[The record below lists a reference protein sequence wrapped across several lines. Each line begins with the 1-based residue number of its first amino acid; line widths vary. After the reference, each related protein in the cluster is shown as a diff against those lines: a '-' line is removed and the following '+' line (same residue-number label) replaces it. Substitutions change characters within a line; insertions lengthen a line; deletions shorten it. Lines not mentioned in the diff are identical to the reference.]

1 LSPFKCLQCVT
12 QKQKQNQQKQHN
24 SFFVY
29 PQTIEIRLT
38 DGCDDSSNELI
49 SAMRLWRRHRPPKTI
64 SRRFDDKIRKSI
76 AIAILIASYHFRAQ
90 SFRGD
95 FSNGLLTRNF
105 PLQLSLVLTER
116 KLRFHVKK
124 SWDFFKLKIIQ
135 NFLGYRKS
143 YIFLDY

>member
-1 LSPFKCLQCVT
+1 MIKLFFGGDKDPVSTKKDLRGKKPLSITTVLPYLNYYILTFDCVILLSPLKCLQCVT

-64 SRRFDDKIRKSI
+64 SRRFDDDER
-76 AIAILIASYHFRAQ
+76 
-90 SFRGD
+90 
-95 FSNGLLTRNF
+95 RNKKVDRNRNS
-105 PLQLSLVLTER
+105 SL
-116 KLRFHVKK
+116 K
-124 SWDFFKLKIIQ
+124 
-135 NFLGYRKS
+135 
-143 YIFLDY
+143 